1 MNQTSKPMKEQ
12 DVTKMEFLMTVNS
25 NIIVQ
30 RFFNV
35 RDFNPEAKSSLE
47 FYEFLENFK
56 TQLCEELKMK
66 SVVYLL
72 DNENEIFENP
82 EVLNTSYTDGPET
95 FNIYIKI
102 NDTTICHR
110 VFDAKLYPPK
120 IRYTVDIRPHIKSL
134 LSGLTEIFS
143 SKNLNFEYM
152 KNVQLG

>member
-1 MNQTSKPMKEQ
+1 MNQISKTMKEQ
-12 DVTKMEFLMTVNS
+12 DVTKMEFLLTVND

-35 RDFNPEAKSSLE
+35 REFNPEAKSSVD
-47 FYEFLENFK
+47 FYNFIRDFK
-56 TQLCEELKMK
+56 ETLCQELKMK

-72 DNENEIFENP
+72 DNEHEIAENP
-82 EVLNTSYTDGPET
+82 EVLNTSYTNGPES

-120 IRYTVDIRPHIKSL
+120 IRYTVDIRQQVKTVL
-134 LSGLTEIFS
+134 RDLTDIFS
-143 SKNLNFEYM
+143 SEELETNYLDYSL
-152 KNVQLG
+152 V

>member
-1 MNQTSKPMKEQ
+1 MKEQ
-12 DVTKMEFLMTVNS
+12 DSTKMEFLLTLND

-143 SKNLNFEYM
+143 SESLSFEYM
-152 KNVQLG
+152 ENVQLG